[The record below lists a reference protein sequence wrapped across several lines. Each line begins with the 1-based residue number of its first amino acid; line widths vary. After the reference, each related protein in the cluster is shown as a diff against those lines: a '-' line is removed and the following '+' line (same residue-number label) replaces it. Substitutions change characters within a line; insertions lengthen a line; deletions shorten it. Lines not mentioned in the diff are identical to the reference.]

1 MREAVTKCKVNSYL
15 RHLAFLRRVALNS
28 PACKADRQAPYRKS
42 RVTTLPSM
50 SAYGAVGQDMAQV
63 SSPFCHE
70 FTTVLCCEPLLGRF
84 LSSPMVVLLTIEGK
98 SCSLS
103 GHLPGGNHSETCVGC
118 IVSCT
123 IASNWLKSTSLRRV
137 ALKVAYVPS
146 APVKITGQ
154 APQTQSSPL
163 LRRSLSF
170 SH

>member
-1 MREAVTKCKVNSYL
+1 MLEAVTKCKVNSYL

-84 LSSPMVVLLTIEGK
+84 LSSNGCAAHP
-98 SCSLS
+98 S

-123 IASNWLKSTSLRRV
+123 TASNCSRNWLKSTSLRRV